1 MEIGAG
7 GHGWKGGTMG
17 GKRTM
22 LLVRGVAV
30 IMMLT
35 GLSVLD
41 ACGPDTTAKQDESS
55 GKSAMKASSTASK
68 AAAGERGSR
77 TIPQPVIP
85 GDIPVAPESKRVDL
99 SVPTFSDPTKVIN
112 PLFPVSKQDSVLMVG
127 HVDGKPFRT
136 EVTLLPESRIIEWQ
150 GQRIETLVSQYTAY
164 LDGRIQEVAYDLYA
178 QADDGSVW
186 YFGEDVADFEDGA
199 IVTKEGTWFAGKDG
213 PAAMIMPSGPK
224 VGDAYRTENTPG
236 IAFEEVTVK
245 SVGKTLDGPLSP
257 VEGGLV
263 AQELHMDGK
272 TEEKLFAPGDGEFY
286 TSDASDV
293 EALAL
298 AVPTD
303 SLSGPQ
309 PPELDTLSGGALE
322 VFDAA
327 QSGDWSA
334 ASTTVEKMNG
344 AWETYSTGE
353 VPKKIEPRMSDAL
366 AKLNEAVDSRN
377 TEQARQ
383 AAIDAA
389 RWSLDLQLQYRPQ
402 TKIDLARLDLWA
414 AQVVVDAAA
423 GDPGAVNGDVFT
435 LGYIRDRILNSLS
448 RADTTRVNT
457 ELLQLQVATADGDL
471 AAASDAAERLRDTLR
486 PLQE

>member
-1 MEIGAG
+1 
-7 GHGWKGGTMG
+7 MG
-17 GKRTM
+17 GGR
-22 LLVRGVAV
+22 VARGVAV
-30 IMMLT
+30 IVVLAS
-35 GLSVLD
+35 LSVMG
-41 ACGPDTTAKQDESS
+41 ACAPDTAGKKDDSS
-55 GKSAMKASSTASK
+55 GKTATESGSRASS
-68 AAAGERGSR
+68 AAAGAKGSR
-77 TIPQPVIP
+77 TIPQPVVP
-85 GDIPVAPESKRVDL
+85 NDIPIAPESRRVDL
-99 SVPTFSDPTKVIN
+99 SVPTFSDPTNVTN

-136 EVTLLPESRIIEWQ
+136 EVTLLPETRIIEWQ
-150 GQRIETLVSQYTAY
+150 GQRVETLVSQYTAY

-199 IVTKEGTWFAGKDG
+199 IVTKEGTWLASKDG
-213 PAAMIMPSGPK
+213 PAAMIMPGDPK

-236 IAFEEVTVK
+236 IAFEEITIK
-245 SVGKTLDGPLSP
+245 NVGKTLDGPLGP

-272 TEEKLFAPGDGEFY
+272 MEEKLFAPGYGEFY

-298 AVPTD
+298 ALPTD

-309 PPELDTLSGGALE
+309 PPELDSLSGGALE
-322 VFDAA
+322 IFDAA
-327 QSGDWSA
+327 ESGDWNA
-334 ASTTVEKMNG
+334 ASTTAEKMNS
-344 AWETYSTGE
+344 AWETYRTGE
-353 VPKKIEPRMSDAL
+353 FPKKIEPRMSDAL
-366 AKLNEAVDSRN
+366 AKLDEAVDARN
-377 TEQARQ
+377 TAQARQ

-389 RWSLDLQLQYRPQ
+389 RWSLDLQLPYRPQ
-402 TKIDLARLDLWA
+402 TEIDLARMDLWA
-414 AQVVVDAAA
+414 AQLLVDAAA
-423 GDPGAVNGDVFT
+423 GDASAVNGDVFT

-448 RADTTRVNT
+448 RADITRVNT
-457 ELLQLQVATADGDL
+457 ECLKLQVAVTDGDL